1 MVRFISGMGYD
12 GRMTSHHDIKVQVTH
27 YHREGYLPSADGG
40 EIREEMPLRE
50 FLERIFRDDPRSI
63 ENELYRI
70 SKCVAGGFQYNKD
83 ELSRVLHKY
92 DQMYSEL
99 IRRGKLVLAQHKITQ
114 RMTGGLGGIDPY
126 QNGQFDQRVLMA
138 QRKDDMAEKSAM
150 DYYRQ
155 DMLREAAYYPT
166 GGITKT
172 GPTDR
177 ETANAQA
184 TLIKREEEK
193 EKKKRDDDLFF
204 LTT

>member
-99 IRRGKLVLAQHKITQ
+99 IRRGKLVLARHKIT
-114 RMTGGLGGIDPY
+114 
-126 QNGQFDQRVLMA
+126 
-138 QRKDDMAEKSAM
+138 QRKDDMAEKYAM
-150 DYYRQ
+150 DYHREA
-155 DMLREAAYYPT
+155 MLREAAYYPT